1 MSDKVRVYDLARE
14 LGLTPKE
21 LIAMLEK
28 EGFAVKSHSS
38 TLEADIADLIRDAV
52 ITSRQKKQAAASQ
65 AAAAAA
71 APKDKPAKEAPK
83 AKTAEGKNENAA
95 PQQSK

>member
-21 LIAMLEK
+21 LIAVLEK
-28 EGFAVKSHSS
+28 EGFTVKSHSS

-65 AAAAAA
+65 AAASAA
-71 APKDKPAKEAPK
+71 APKEKPAKDARK
-83 AKTAEGKNENAA
+83 AKPADEKA
-95 PQQSK
+95 

>member
-28 EGFAVKSHSS
+28 EGFTVKSHSS
-38 TLEADIADLIRDAV
+38 TLEADIADLIRDSV
-52 ITSRQKKQAAASQ
+52 ITSRQKKQAATSQ
-65 AAAAAA
+65 AASTAAA
-71 APKDKPAKEAPK
+71 APKE
-83 AKTAEGKNENAA
+83 KTGK
-95 PQQSK
+95 

>member
-28 EGFAVKSHSS
+28 EGFAVKSLS
-38 TLEADIADLIRDAV
+38 LIH
-52 ITSRQKKQAAASQ
+52 I
-65 AAAAAA
+65 
-71 APKDKPAKEAPK
+71 
-83 AKTAEGKNENAA
+83 
-95 PQQSK
+95 